1 MPTFTCVAVLLA
13 RWRIQQLQS
22 NTPETLMHFR
32 PTAMQAALATLAT
45 LAAPGLAS
53 AATDPFYQYTGSTPL
68 ANIAP
73 GTVLKTRT
81 ISVTL
86 AGFTTKLKATQLV
99 YRSTDAQQQPAANV
113 TTIFAPDC
121 TAGTS
126 DCLNKNKVISYQSF
140 YDSLNPEDAPS
151 RAYAGGKRI
160 PDVLP
165 AFEAALVS
173 GYVKKGY
180 TLIISDTEGQKANFA
195 AGPEYGYN
203 TLDAIR
209 ATFNSPA
216 IGLSPDAQV
225 AMMGY
230 SGGAIATEWAAE
242 LAPSY
247 APDVNAR
254 LIGATFGGVLV
265 SPEHNLTYVEGA
277 PIWGGVVPM
286 AVVGVARSYGIDI
299 KQYLSARGLVVY
311 NRIQNAS
318 IAYVLGQ
325 YGNVTWK
332 DLVVPEYLDRTKLLD
347 YVTAVNKVIMGTG
360 GTPTIPLHIVQGTGG
375 TLEGTKPSPIWGKGD
390 GVMLA
395 GDVRTLARQYCAQG
409 VKVQHKEYGTSHFL
423 TIANWVPTAM
433 TWIDDRFAGKA
444 VPDNC
449 ASIAVGNP
457 LDPIVYTP

>member
-1 MPTFTCVAVLLA
+1 MP
-13 RWRIQQLQS
+13 
-22 NTPETLMHFR
+22 FR
-32 PTAMQAALATLAT
+32 PTALPAALAALAGFT
-45 LAAPGLAS
+45 ALTAPGLAC
-53 AATDPFYQYTGSTPL
+53 AATTTPDPFYQYTGSAPL
-68 ANIAP
+68 ASIAP
-73 GTVLKTRT
+73 GTILKSRT
-81 ISVTL
+81 ISVTI
-86 AGFTTKLKATQLV
+86 AGVVTARKATQLV
-99 YRSTDAQQQPAANV
+99 YRSTDAQQRPTANV

-121 TAGTS
+121 TAGAS
-126 DCLNKNKVISYQSF
+126 DCANKNKVISYQSF
-140 YDSLNPEDAPS
+140 YDSLNPEDSPS
-151 RAYAGGKRI
+151 RGYAGGKRL
-160 PDVLP
+160 PDLLP
-165 AFEAALVS
+165 AVETVLFG

-180 TLIISDTEGQKANFA
+180 TVVISDTEGQKANFA

-203 TLDAIR
+203 TLDALR

-216 IGLSPDAQV
+216 IGLSANAQV

-277 PIWGGVVPM
+277 PIWGGVMPM
-286 AVVGVARSYGIDI
+286 AVIGVSRSYDIDI
-299 KQYLSARGLVVY
+299 KKYLTARGLEVY
-311 NRIQNAS
+311 DRIQKAS

-332 DLVVPEYLDRTKLLD
+332 DLVKPEYQDRTKLLD

-360 GTPTIPLHIVQGTGG
+360 GTPTIPLQIGQGTGG
-375 TLEGTKPSPIWGKGD
+375 TGEGTQPSPLWGKGD

-409 VKVQHKEYGTSHFL
+409 VKVQHKEYGSSHFL
-423 TIANWVPTAM
+423 SIANWLPAATA
-433 TWIDDRFAGKA
+433 WVDDRFAGKP
-444 VPDNC
+444 VTDNC

-457 LDPIVYTP
+457 LDPLVYAP